1 MLNICSGSSKGFNK
15 IIHNLL
21 DLTVQHF
28 LEVGS
33 NLEYEEILGS
43 VFPSHRQ
50 GDQEF
55 GMKILNKIYRDI
67 NDNFVHQL
75 TPFEE
80 YVLYHILDFVYESS
94 EDGFCLKDSVKTFYS
109 KIGDGKLSI
118 DELRLLTIIRTPE
131 DLKGVCFEDIDFLDI
146 GEIFELYKTNPEFVN
161 GFLHIDLEDFI
172 DLMPEDILLEFEN
185 IKTDLQKEDTE
196 IEKIKGNVNDKENF
210 YEIVGQLIRRFNRY
224 VVHNKVSTV
233 LNNKLGEM
241 SEKGIQVIF
250 YMYANEFLKPYDIVI
265 QRELDTGRGIVDFH
279 LSQGREFQALLEFK
293 LDSNRNVVEGI
304 NYQLPIYL
312 ISQEIEYGVFILICY
327 SEKSYN
333 DSKKFCD
340 DAQKASEKYQKRV
353 NFYSIDASAK
363 AKTGSNIKT
372 DEEMR
377 LKDQ

>member
-21 DLTVQHF
+21 DLIVQHF

-33 NLEYEEILGS
+33 NLEYEEILSS
-43 VFPSHRQ
+43 VFPPHRQ
-50 GDQEF
+50 NDEEF
-55 GMKILNKIYRDI
+55 GMKTLNKIYRDI

-80 YVLYHILDFVYESS
+80 YVLYNILHFVYESS
-94 EDGFCLKDSVKTFYS
+94 DDGFCLKDSVKSFYS
-109 KIGDGKLSI
+109 KIGDGKLDI
-118 DELRLLTIIRTPE
+118 AELRLLCIIRTPE

-161 GFLHIDLEDFI
+161 DFLHIDLEHFI

-185 IKTDLQKEDTE
+185 IKADLQKEDTE
-196 IEKIKGNVNDKENF
+196 IEKFKGNVNDKENF
-210 YEIVGQLIRRFNRY
+210 YEIVEQLIKRFNHY
-224 VVHNKVSTV
+224 VVHNKLNTA

-241 SEKGIQVIF
+241 DEKGIQVIF
-250 YMYANEFLKPYDIVI
+250 YMYANEFLKPYNIVI

-293 LDSNRNVVEGI
+293 LDSNRNIVEGI

-312 ISQEIEYGVFILICY
+312 ISQEIEYGVFVLICY
-327 SEKSYN
+327 SETSYN
-333 DSKKFCD
+333 DSKKFRD
-340 DAQKASEKYQKRV
+340 EAQRASEKYQKRV
-353 NFYSIDASAK
+353 NFYSIDTSGK

-377 LKDQ
+377 LGD